1 MRRTPT
7 LLRLASRGVL
17 REARRSLLTA
27 SAMALG
33 LALLMF
39 SRSLAD
45 GGHEDW
51 INTGVRMGSGH
62 VLFQAPG
69 FRESRSLDDRLS
81 GSEASA
87 ALAALAALDEQLA
100 PLATTVRLST
110 SGLASSAS
118 SALPVMIDGVDPEA
132 EAGFSHA
139 AETVMEGRYLE
150 LDDRLAAYVGTGL
163 VERLGLSLGS
173 RFVLT
178 AQSTDGEIEGQ
189 LVRVVGVF
197 RTGLP
202 EVDESLVHIPI
213 STARSWLGAGGAA
226 TTVGAILP
234 RSKMVPQVVSAV
246 RSDIAVRSG
255 LGDDDVRVLSWQ
267 EAYPEL
273 DAAVRIDDYADYV
286 FHGILFAIVAL
297 AVLNTVLMAV
307 LYRKREFGVLQ
318 ALGLTPAETGLVV
331 FVEGLLLTALAGVVG
346 IIVGVAVTW
355 GFFHDGLDFSF
366 FMDEEFTFSG
376 IVMDP
381 VIVPEFRM
389 MQLFQSFV
397 SIALVGIAASI
408 YPAYHATRI
417 DVGEAL
423 KFE

>member
-1 MRRTPT
+1 MRRIPT
-7 LLRLASRGVL
+7 LLRLAARGVR

-39 SRSLAD
+39 TRSLAD

-51 INTGVRMGSGH
+51 IDAGVRMGAGH
-62 VLFQAPG
+62 VLVQAPG
-69 FRESRSLDDRLS
+69 YRESQSLDDRLS
-81 GSEASA
+81 GNQAGA
-87 ALAALAALDEQLA
+87 ALAALAVLEGPLA

-110 SGLASSAS
+110 NGLASSAS
-118 SALPVMIDGVDPEA
+118 SALPVVIDGVDPKT
-132 EAGFSHA
+132 EAGFSQA
-139 AETVMEGRYLE
+139 AERITEGRYLE
-150 LDDRLAAYVGTGL
+150 PGDRLAAYVGQGL

-178 AQSTDGEIEGQ
+178 AQATDGEIQGQ

-202 EVDESLVHIPI
+202 EVDEGLVHIPI
-213 STARSWLGAGGAA
+213 SVARSWLGAGDAA
-226 TTVGAILP
+226 TTVGALLP
-234 RSKMVPQVVSAV
+234 VSAV
-246 RSDIAVRSG
+246 SAEVAEAVRFDMG
-255 LGDDDVRVLSWQ
+255 TDDVRVLGWR

-273 DAAVRIDDYADYV
+273 DAALRIDDYGDYV

-307 LYRKREFGVLQ
+307 LHRKREFGVLQ

-331 FVEGLLLTALAGVVG
+331 FTEGFLLTALAGVVG
-346 IIVGVAVTW
+346 MIAGATLTW
-355 GFFHDGLDFSF
+355 VFFGNGLDFSF
-366 FMDEEFTFSG
+366 FISEEMTFGG
-376 IVMDP
+376 IVIDP

-389 MQLFQSFV
+389 VQVMQSFL
-397 SIALVGIAASI
+397 SIAVVGTVASI
-408 YPAYHATRI
+408 YPAYHATKI

>member
-1 MRRTPT
+1 MRRIPT
-7 LLRLASRGVL
+7 LFRLAARGVL

-39 SRSLAD
+39 TRSLAD

-51 INTGVRMGSGH
+51 INAGVRMGAGH

-81 GSEASA
+81 GKQTSAAVA
-87 ALAALAALDEQLA
+87 ALAKLEGPLA

-110 SGLASSAS
+110 NGLASSAS
-118 SALPVMIDGVDPEA
+118 SALPVVIDGVDPET
-132 EAGFSHA
+132 EAGFSQA
-139 AETVMEGRYLE
+139 AQRLTEGRYLE
-150 LDDRLAAYVGTGL
+150 PGDRLEAYVGQGL
-163 VERLGLSLGS
+163 AERLGLSLGS

-178 AQSTDGEIEGQ
+178 AQSTDGEIQGQ

-202 EVDESLVHIPI
+202 EVDEGLVHIPI
-213 STARSWLGAGGAA
+213 STARSWLGAGDAS

-234 RSKMVPQVVSAV
+234 TSRVVPEVVQAV
-246 RSDIAVRSG
+246 RSDVGMDGI
-255 LGDDDVRVLSWQ
+255 RVLSWR

-273 DAAVRIDDYADYV
+273 DAALRIDDYGDYV
-286 FHGILFAIVAL
+286 FLGILFAIVAL
-297 AVLNTVLMAV
+297 AVLNTMLMAV
-307 LYRKREFGVLQ
+307 LHRKREFGVLQ
-318 ALGLTPAETGLVV
+318 ALGLTPAETGFVV
-331 FVEGLLLTALAGVVG
+331 FTEGLLLTALAGVVG
-346 IIVGVAVTW
+346 MIAGATLTW
-355 GFFHDGLDFSF
+355 VFFRNGLDFSAL
-366 FMDEEFTFSG
+366 MSEEMTFGG
-376 IVMDP
+376 IVIDP

-389 MQLFQSFV
+389 VQVVQSFV
-397 SIALVGIAASI
+397 SIAVVGIVASI
-408 YPAYHATRI
+408 YPAYYATKI

>member
-1 MRRTPT
+1 MRRIPT
-7 LLRLASRGVL
+7 LFRLARRGVL

-51 INTGVRMGSGH
+51 INIGVRMGSGH
-62 VLFQAPG
+62 ILFQAPG

-81 GSEASA
+81 GSEADAAVA
-87 ALAALAALDEQLA
+87 ALTALEGPLA
-100 PLATTVRLST
+100 PLATTLRLST

-118 SALPVMIDGVDPEA
+118 SALPVMIDGVDPVA
-132 EAGFSHA
+132 ESGFSHA
-139 AETVMEGRYLE
+139 AERVMEGRYLE
-150 LDDRLAAYVGTGL
+150 ADDRLAAYVGTG
-163 VERLGLSLGS
+163 VASRLGLSLGS

-178 AQSTDGEIEGQ
+178 AQSTTGEIVGQ
-189 LVRVVGVF
+189 LVRVVGIF
-197 RTGLP
+197 RTGMP
-202 EVDESLVHIPI
+202 EVDEGLVHIPI
-213 STARSWLGAGGAA
+213 STAQSWLAAEGAV
-226 TTVGAILP
+226 TTVGAILSES
-234 RSKMVPQVVSAV
+234 RVVPDVVSAV
-246 RSDIAVRSG
+246 RSAI
-255 LGDDDVRVLSWQ
+255 DDDNVRVLGWQ

-273 DAAVRIDDYADYV
+273 DAAVRIDDYGDYV

-307 LYRKREFGVLQ
+307 LHRKREFGVLQ

-346 IIVGVAVTW
+346 MILGAAVTW
-355 GFFHDGLDFSF
+355 GFFSDGLDFSF
-366 FMDEEFTFSG
+366 AMDEEFTFSG

-381 VIVPEFRM
+381 VIIPEFRM
-389 MQLFQSFV
+389 VHVFQSFL
-397 SIALVGIAASI
+397 SIAVVGIAASI
-408 YPAYHATRI
+408 YPAFHATKI

>member
-1 MRRTPT
+1 MRRIPT
-7 LLRLASRGVL
+7 LLRLAARGVL

-39 SRSLAD
+39 TRSLAD

-51 INTGVRMGSGH
+51 IDAGVRMGAGH
-62 VLFQAPG
+62 VLVQAPG
-69 FRESRSLDDRLS
+69 YRESQSLDDRLS
-81 GSEASA
+81 GNQAGA
-87 ALAALAALDEQLA
+87 ALAALAVLEGPLA

-110 SGLASSAS
+110 NGLASSAS
-118 SALPVMIDGVDPEA
+118 SALPVVIDGVDPRTEV
-132 EAGFSHA
+132 GFSQA
-139 AETVMEGRYLE
+139 AERITEGRYLE
-150 LDDRLAAYVGTGL
+150 PGDRLAAYVGQGL

-178 AQSTDGEIEGQ
+178 AQATDGEIQGQ

-202 EVDESLVHIPI
+202 EVDEGLVHIPI
-213 STARSWLGAGGAA
+213 SIARSWLGAGDAA
-226 TTVGAILP
+226 TTVGALLP
-234 RSKMVPQVVSAV
+234 VSAV
-246 RSDIAVRSG
+246 AAEVAEAVRFDMG
-255 LGDDDVRVLSWQ
+255 TDDVRVLGWR

-273 DAAVRIDDYADYV
+273 DAALRLDDYGDYV
-286 FHGILFAIVAL
+286 FLGILFAIVAL

-307 LYRKREFGVLQ
+307 LHRKREFGVLQ

-331 FVEGLLLTALAGVVG
+331 FTEGLLLTALAGVVG
-346 IIVGVAVTW
+346 MIAGATLTW
-355 GFFHDGLDFSF
+355 VFFGNGLDFSF
-366 FMDEEFTFSG
+366 FISEEMTFGG
-376 IVMDP
+376 IVIDP

-389 MQLFQSFV
+389 VQVMQSFL
-397 SIALVGIAASI
+397 SIAVVGTVASI
-408 YPAYHATRI
+408 YPAYHATKI

>member
-1 MRRTPT
+1 MRRIPT
-7 LLRLASRGVL
+7 LFRLAARGVL

-39 SRSLAD
+39 TRSLAD

-51 INTGVRMGSGH
+51 INAGVRMGAGH

-81 GSEASA
+81 GKQTSAAVA
-87 ALAALAALDEQLA
+87 ALAKLEGPLA

-110 SGLASSAS
+110 NGLASSAS
-118 SALPVMIDGVDPEA
+118 SALPVVIDGVDPET
-132 EAGFSHA
+132 EAGFSQA
-139 AETVMEGRYLE
+139 AQRLTEGRYLE
-150 LDDRLAAYVGTGL
+150 PGDRLEAYVGQGL
-163 VERLGLSLGS
+163 AERLGLSLGS

-178 AQSTDGEIEGQ
+178 AQSADGEIQGQ

-202 EVDESLVHIPI
+202 EVDEGLVHIPI
-213 STARSWLGAGGAA
+213 STARSWLGAGDAS

-234 RSKMVPQVVSAV
+234 TSRVVPEVVQAV
-246 RSDIAVRSG
+246 RSDVG
-255 LGDDDVRVLSWQ
+255 MDDIRVLSWR

-273 DAAVRIDDYADYV
+273 DAALRIDDYGDYV
-286 FHGILFAIVAL
+286 FLGILFAIVAL

-307 LYRKREFGVLQ
+307 LHRKREFGVLQ
-318 ALGLTPAETGLVV
+318 ALGLTPAETGFVV
-331 FVEGLLLTALAGVVG
+331 FTEGLLLTALAGVVG
-346 IIVGVAVTW
+346 MIAGATLTW
-355 GFFHDGLDFSF
+355 VFFRNGLDFSAL
-366 FMDEEFTFSG
+366 MSEEMTFGG
-376 IVMDP
+376 IVIDP

-389 MQLFQSFV
+389 VQVVQSFF
-397 SIALVGIAASI
+397 SIAVVGIVASI
-408 YPAYHATRI
+408 YPAYYATKI

>member
-1 MRRTPT
+1 MRRIPT
-7 LLRLASRGVL
+7 LLRLAARGVR
-17 REARRSLLTA
+17 REVRRSLLTA

-39 SRSLAD
+39 TRSLAD

-51 INTGVRMGSGH
+51 IDAGVRMGAGH
-62 VLFQAPG
+62 VLVQAPG
-69 FRESRSLDDRLS
+69 YRESQSLDDRLS
-81 GSEASA
+81 GNQAGA
-87 ALAALAALDEQLA
+87 ALAALAVLEGPLA

-110 SGLASSAS
+110 NGLASSAS
-118 SALPVMIDGVDPEA
+118 SALPVVIDGVDPRTEV
-132 EAGFSHA
+132 GFSQA
-139 AETVMEGRYLE
+139 AERITEGRYLE
-150 LDDRLAAYVGTGL
+150 PGDRLAAYVGQGL

-178 AQSTDGEIEGQ
+178 AQATDGEIQGQ

-202 EVDESLVHIPI
+202 EVDEGLVHIPI
-213 STARSWLGAGGAA
+213 SIARSWLGAGDAA
-226 TTVGAILP
+226 TTVGALLP
-234 RSKMVPQVVSAV
+234 VSAV
-246 RSDIAVRSG
+246 AAEVAEAVRFDMG
-255 LGDDDVRVLSWQ
+255 TDDVRVLGWR

-273 DAAVRIDDYADYV
+273 DAALRIDDYGDYV

-307 LYRKREFGVLQ
+307 LHRKREFGVLQ

-331 FVEGLLLTALAGVVG
+331 FTEGLLLTALAGVVG
-346 IIVGVAVTW
+346 MIAGATLTW
-355 GFFHDGLDFSF
+355 VFFRNGLDFSF
-366 FMDEEFTFSG
+366 FISEEMTFGG
-376 IVMDP
+376 IVIDP

-389 MQLFQSFV
+389 VQVMQSFL
-397 SIALVGIAASI
+397 SIAIVGTVASI
-408 YPAYHATRI
+408 YPAYHATKI

>member
-7 LLRLASRGVL
+7 LLRLAARGVL

-39 SRSLAD
+39 TRSLAD

-51 INTGVRMGSGH
+51 INAGVRMGAGH
-62 VLFQAPG
+62 VLVQAPG

-81 GSEASA
+81 GSQAKKAIA
-87 ALAALAALDEQLA
+87 ALAMLEGPLA
-100 PLATTVRLST
+100 PVATTVRLST
-110 SGLASSAS
+110 NGLASSAS
-118 SALPVMIDGVDPEA
+118 SALPVVIAGVDPET
-132 EAGFSHA
+132 EIDFSQA
-139 AETVMEGRYLE
+139 AQRLTEGRYLE
-150 LDDRLAAYVGTGL
+150 PGDRLGAYVGHGL
-163 VERLGLSLGS
+163 AERLGLSLGS

-178 AQSTDGEIEGQ
+178 AQSTEGEIQGQ

-202 EVDESLVHIPI
+202 EVDEGLVHIPI
-213 STARSWLGAGGAA
+213 STARSWLGAGDDA

-234 RSKMVPQVVSAV
+234 TSSVVPEAV
-246 RSDIAVRSG
+246 EVVRSG
-255 LGDDDVRVLSWQ
+255 VGSDDVQVLGWRD
-267 EAYPEL
+267 AYPEL
-273 DAAVRIDDYADYV
+273 DAALRIDDYGDYV
-286 FHGILFAIVAL
+286 FLGILFAIVAL

-307 LYRKREFGVLQ
+307 LHRQREFAVVQ

-331 FVEGLLLTALAGVVG
+331 FTEGLLLTALAGVVG
-346 IIVGVAVTW
+346 MIAGASLTW
-355 GFFHDGLDFSF
+355 LFFRNGLDFSAF
-366 FMDEEFTFSG
+366 IAEEMTFGG
-376 IVMDP
+376 IVIDP

-389 MQLFQSFV
+389 VQVLQSFF
-397 SIALVGIAASI
+397 SIAVIGVVASI
-408 YPAYHATRI
+408 YPAYYATKI

>member
-1 MRRTPT
+1 MRRIPT
-7 LLRLASRGVL
+7 LLRLAARGVR

-39 SRSLAD
+39 TRSLAD

-51 INTGVRMGSGH
+51 IDAGVRMGAGH
-62 VLFQAPG
+62 VLVQAPG
-69 FRESRSLDDRLS
+69 YRESQSLEDRLP
-81 GSEASA
+81 GNQVGA
-87 ALAALAALDEQLA
+87 ALAALAVLEGPLA

-110 SGLASSAS
+110 NGLASSAS
-118 SALPVMIDGVDPEA
+118 SALPVVIDGVDPQT
-132 EAGFSHA
+132 EAGFSQA
-139 AETVMEGRYLE
+139 AERITEGRYLE
-150 LDDRLAAYVGTGL
+150 PGDRLTAYVGQGL

-178 AQSTDGEIEGQ
+178 AQATDGEIQGQ

-202 EVDESLVHIPI
+202 EVDEGLVHIPI
-213 STARSWLGAGGAA
+213 SIARSWLGAGDAA
-226 TTVGAILP
+226 TTVGALLP
-234 RSKMVPQVVSAV
+234 VSAV
-246 RSDIAVRSG
+246 AAEVAEAVRLDMG
-255 LGDDDVRVLSWQ
+255 TDDVRVLGWR

-273 DAAVRIDDYADYV
+273 DAALRIDDYGDYV

-307 LYRKREFGVLQ
+307 LHRKREFGVLQ

-331 FVEGLLLTALAGVVG
+331 FTEGLLLTALAGVVG
-346 IIVGVAVTW
+346 MIAGATLTW
-355 GFFHDGLDFSF
+355 VFFRNGLDFSF
-366 FMDEEFTFSG
+366 FISEEMTFGG
-376 IVMDP
+376 IVIDP

-389 MQLFQSFV
+389 VQVMQSFL
-397 SIALVGIAASI
+397 SIAVVGTVASI
-408 YPAYHATRI
+408 YPAYHATKI

>member
-1 MRRTPT
+1 MRRTRT
-7 LLRLASRGVL
+7 LFRLASRGVL

-39 SRSLAD
+39 TRSLAD

-51 INTGVRMGSGH
+51 IDTGVRMGAGH
-62 VLFQAPG
+62 VLFQADG
-69 FRESRSLDDRLS
+69 FRESQSLDDRLS
-81 GSEASA
+81 ESQSSAAVA
-87 ALAALAALDEQLA
+87 ALAKLEGLMA
-100 PLATTVRLST
+100 PESTTQRLSMR
-110 SGLASSAS
+110 GLASSAS
-118 SALPVMIDGVDPEA
+118 SALPVMIDGVNPET
-132 EAGFSHA
+132 EATFSQA
-139 AETVMEGRYLE
+139 ADAVIEGRYLE
-150 LDDRLAAYVGTGL
+150 ADDRLAAYVGIGL

-178 AQSTDGEIEGQ
+178 AQSTSGEIQGQ

-202 EVDESLVHIPI
+202 EADEGMVHIPI
-213 STARSWLGAGGAA
+213 STARSWLEADGAV

-234 RSKMVPQVVSAV
+234 YSRIVPDVVEAV
-246 RSDIAVRSG
+246 RSDI
-255 LGDDDVRVLSWQ
+255 GDDGVRVLSWK

-273 DAAVRIDDYADYV
+273 DAAVRVDDYGDYI

-307 LYRKREFGVLQ
+307 LHRRREFGVLQ

-346 IIVGVAVTW
+346 MIAGAALTW
-355 GFFHDGLDFSF
+355 GFFRNGLDFSVF
-366 FMDEEFTFSG
+366 LNEEFTFGG
-376 IVMDP
+376 IVLDP
-381 VIVPEFRM
+381 VIVPEFRFA
-389 MQLFQSFV
+389 QVLQSLF
-397 SIALVGIAASI
+397 SIAVVGIAASI
-408 YPAYHATRI
+408 YPAYHATKI

>member
-1 MRRTPT
+1 MRRIPT
-7 LLRLASRGVL
+7 LFRLAARGVL

-39 SRSLAD
+39 TRSLAD

-51 INTGVRMGSGH
+51 INAGVRMGAGH

-81 GSEASA
+81 GKQTSAAVA
-87 ALAALAALDEQLA
+87 ALAKLEGPLA

-110 SGLASSAS
+110 NGLASSAS
-118 SALPVMIDGVDPEA
+118 SALPVVIDGVDPRT
-132 EAGFSHA
+132 EAGFSQA
-139 AETVMEGRYLE
+139 AQRLTEGRYLE
-150 LDDRLAAYVGTGL
+150 PGDRLEAYVGQGL
-163 VERLGLSLGS
+163 AERLGLSLGS

-178 AQSTDGEIEGQ
+178 AQSTDGEIQGQ

-202 EVDESLVHIPI
+202 EVDEGLVHIPI
-213 STARSWLGAGGAA
+213 STARSWLGAGDAS

-234 RSKMVPQVVSAV
+234 TSRVVPEVVQAV
-246 RSDIAVRSG
+246 RSDVGMDGI
-255 LGDDDVRVLSWQ
+255 RVLSWR

-273 DAAVRIDDYADYV
+273 DAALRIDDYGDYV
-286 FHGILFAIVAL
+286 FLGILFAIVAL
-297 AVLNTVLMAV
+297 AVLNTMLMAV
-307 LYRKREFGVLQ
+307 LHRKREFGVLQ
-318 ALGLTPAETGLVV
+318 ALGLTPAETGFVV
-331 FVEGLLLTALAGVVG
+331 FTEGLLLTALAGVVG
-346 IIVGVAVTW
+346 MIAGATLTW
-355 GFFHDGLDFSF
+355 VFFRNGLDFSAL
-366 FMDEEFTFSG
+366 MSEEMTFGG
-376 IVMDP
+376 IVIDP

-389 MQLFQSFV
+389 VQVVQSFF
-397 SIALVGIAASI
+397 SIAVVGIVASI
-408 YPAYHATRI
+408 YPAYYATKI

>member
-1 MRRTPT
+1 MRRIPT
-7 LLRLASRGVL
+7 LLRLAARGVR

-39 SRSLAD
+39 TRSLAD

-51 INTGVRMGSGH
+51 IDAGVRMGAGH
-62 VLFQAPG
+62 VLVQAPG
-69 FRESRSLDDRLS
+69 YRESQSLDDRLS
-81 GSEASA
+81 GNQAGA
-87 ALAALAALDEQLA
+87 ALAALAVLEGPLA

-110 SGLASSAS
+110 NGLASSAS
-118 SALPVMIDGVDPEA
+118 SALPVVIDGVDPKT
-132 EAGFSHA
+132 EAGFSQA
-139 AETVMEGRYLE
+139 AERITEGRYLE
-150 LDDRLAAYVGTGL
+150 PGDRLAAYVGQGL

-178 AQSTDGEIEGQ
+178 AQATDGEIQGQ

-202 EVDESLVHIPI
+202 EVDEGLVHIPI
-213 STARSWLGAGGAA
+213 SIARSWLGAGDAA
-226 TTVGAILP
+226 TTVGALLP
-234 RSKMVPQVVSAV
+234 VSAV
-246 RSDIAVRSG
+246 AAEVAEAVRFDMG
-255 LGDDDVRVLSWQ
+255 TDDVRVLGWR

-273 DAAVRIDDYADYV
+273 DAALRIDDYGDYV

-307 LYRKREFGVLQ
+307 LHRKREFGVLQ

-331 FVEGLLLTALAGVVG
+331 FIEGFLLTALAGVVG
-346 IIVGVAVTW
+346 MIAGATLTW
-355 GFFHDGLDFSF
+355 VFFGNGLDFSF
-366 FMDEEFTFSG
+366 FISEEMTFGG
-376 IVMDP
+376 IVIDP

-389 MQLFQSFV
+389 VQVMQSFL
-397 SIALVGIAASI
+397 SIAVVGTVASI
-408 YPAYHATRI
+408 YPAYHATKI

>member
-1 MRRTPT
+1 MRRIPT
-7 LLRLASRGVL
+7 LFRLAARGVL

-39 SRSLAD
+39 TRSLAD

-51 INTGVRMGSGH
+51 INAGVRMGAGH

-81 GSEASA
+81 GKQTSAAVA
-87 ALAALAALDEQLA
+87 ALAKLEGPLA

-110 SGLASSAS
+110 NGLASSAS
-118 SALPVMIDGVDPEA
+118 SALPVVIDGVDPET
-132 EAGFSHA
+132 EAGFSQA
-139 AETVMEGRYLE
+139 AQRLTEGRYLE
-150 LDDRLAAYVGTGL
+150 PGDRLEAYVGQGL
-163 VERLGLSLGS
+163 AERLGLSLGS

-178 AQSTDGEIEGQ
+178 AQSTDGQIQGQ

-202 EVDESLVHIPI
+202 EVDEGLVHIPI
-213 STARSWLGAGGAA
+213 STARSWLGAGDAS

-234 RSKMVPQVVSAV
+234 TSRVVPEVVQAV
-246 RSDIAVRSG
+246 RSDVG
-255 LGDDDVRVLSWQ
+255 MDDIRVLSWR

-273 DAAVRIDDYADYV
+273 DAALRIDDYGDYV
-286 FHGILFAIVAL
+286 FLGILFAIVAL
-297 AVLNTVLMAV
+297 AVLNTMLMAV
-307 LYRKREFGVLQ
+307 LHRKREFGVLQ
-318 ALGLTPAETGLVV
+318 ALGLTPAETGFVV
-331 FVEGLLLTALAGVVG
+331 FTEGLLLTALAGVVG
-346 IIVGVAVTW
+346 MIAGATLTW
-355 GFFHDGLDFSF
+355 VFFRDGLDFSAL
-366 FMDEEFTFSG
+366 MSEEMTFGG
-376 IVMDP
+376 IVIDP

-389 MQLFQSFV
+389 VQVVQSFV
-397 SIALVGIAASI
+397 SIAVVGIVASI
-408 YPAYHATRI
+408 YPAYYATKI

>member
-7 LLRLASRGVL
+7 LLRLAARGVR
-17 REARRSLLTA
+17 REVRRSLLTA

-39 SRSLAD
+39 TRSLAD

-51 INTGVRMGSGH
+51 IDAGVRMGAGH
-62 VLFQAPG
+62 VLVQAPG
-69 FRESRSLDDRLS
+69 YRESQSLDDRLS
-81 GSEASA
+81 GNQAGA
-87 ALAALAALDEQLA
+87 ALAALAVLEGPLA

-110 SGLASSAS
+110 NGLASSAS
-118 SALPVMIDGVDPEA
+118 SALPVVIDGVDPKT
-132 EAGFSHA
+132 EAGFSQA
-139 AETVMEGRYLE
+139 AERITEGRYLE
-150 LDDRLAAYVGTGL
+150 PGDRLAAYVGQGL

-178 AQSTDGEIEGQ
+178 AQAVDGEIQGQ

-202 EVDESLVHIPI
+202 EVDEGLVHIPI
-213 STARSWLGAGGAA
+213 SIARSWLGAGDAA
-226 TTVGAILP
+226 TTVGALLP
-234 RSKMVPQVVSAV
+234 VSAV
-246 RSDIAVRSG
+246 AAEVAEAVRLDMG
-255 LGDDDVRVLSWQ
+255 TDDVRVLGWRD
-267 EAYPEL
+267 AYPEL
-273 DAAVRIDDYADYV
+273 DAALRIDDYGDYV
-286 FHGILFAIVAL
+286 FLGILFAIVAL

-307 LYRKREFGVLQ
+307 LHRKREFGVLQ

-331 FVEGLLLTALAGVVG
+331 FTEGLLLTALAGVVG
-346 IIVGVAVTW
+346 MIAGATLTW
-355 GFFHDGLDFSF
+355 VFFRNGLDFSF
-366 FMDEEFTFSG
+366 FISEEMTFGG
-376 IVMDP
+376 IAIDP

-389 MQLFQSFV
+389 VQVMQSFL
-397 SIALVGIAASI
+397 SIAVVGTVASI
-408 YPAYHATRI
+408 YPAYHATKI

>member
-1 MRRTPT
+1 MRRIPT
-7 LLRLASRGVL
+7 LFRLAARGVL

-39 SRSLAD
+39 TRSLAD

-51 INTGVRMGSGH
+51 INAGVRMGAGH

-81 GSEASA
+81 GKQTSAAVA
-87 ALAALAALDEQLA
+87 ALAKLEGPLA

-110 SGLASSAS
+110 NGLASSAS
-118 SALPVMIDGVDPEA
+118 SALPVVIDGVDPRT
-132 EAGFSHA
+132 EAGFSQA
-139 AETVMEGRYLE
+139 AQRLTEGRYLE
-150 LDDRLAAYVGTGL
+150 PGDRLEAYVGQGL
-163 VERLGLSLGS
+163 AERLGLSLGS

-178 AQSTDGEIEGQ
+178 AQSTDGQIQGQ

-202 EVDESLVHIPI
+202 EVDEGLVHIPI
-213 STARSWLGAGGAA
+213 STARSWLGAGDAS

-234 RSKMVPQVVSAV
+234 TSRVVPEVVQAV
-246 RSDIAVRSG
+246 RSDVG
-255 LGDDDVRVLSWQ
+255 MDDIRVLSWR

-273 DAAVRIDDYADYV
+273 DAALRIDDYGDYV
-286 FHGILFAIVAL
+286 FLGILFAIVAL
-297 AVLNTVLMAV
+297 AVLNTMLMAV
-307 LYRKREFGVLQ
+307 LHRKREFGVLQ
-318 ALGLTPAETGLVV
+318 ALGLTPAETGFVV
-331 FVEGLLLTALAGVVG
+331 FTEGLLLTALAGVVG
-346 IIVGVAVTW
+346 MIAGATLTW
-355 GFFHDGLDFSF
+355 VFFRNGLDFSAL
-366 FMDEEFTFSG
+366 MSEEMTFGG
-376 IVMDP
+376 IVIDP

-389 MQLFQSFV
+389 VQVVQSFV
-397 SIALVGIAASI
+397 SIAVVGIVASI
-408 YPAYHATRI
+408 YPAYYATKI

>member
-7 LLRLASRGVL
+7 LLRLAARGVR
-17 REARRSLLTA
+17 REVRRSLLTA

-39 SRSLAD
+39 TRSLAD

-51 INTGVRMGSGH
+51 IDAGVRMGAGH
-62 VLFQAPG
+62 VLVQAPG
-69 FRESRSLDDRLS
+69 YRESQSLDDRLS
-81 GSEASA
+81 GNQAGA
-87 ALAALAALDEQLA
+87 ALAALAVLEGPLA

-110 SGLASSAS
+110 NGLASSAS
-118 SALPVMIDGVDPEA
+118 SALPVVIDGVDPQTEV
-132 EAGFSHA
+132 GFSQA
-139 AETVMEGRYLE
+139 AERITEGRYLE
-150 LDDRLAAYVGTGL
+150 PGDRLAAYVGQGL

-178 AQSTDGEIEGQ
+178 AQAMDGEIQGQ

-202 EVDESLVHIPI
+202 EVDEGLVHIPI
-213 STARSWLGAGGAA
+213 SIARSWLGAGDAA
-226 TTVGAILP
+226 TTVGALLP
-234 RSKMVPQVVSAV
+234 VSAV
-246 RSDIAVRSG
+246 AAEVAEAVRLDMG
-255 LGDDDVRVLSWQ
+255 TDDVRVLGWRD
-267 EAYPEL
+267 AYPEL
-273 DAAVRIDDYADYV
+273 DAALRIDDYGDYV
-286 FHGILFAIVAL
+286 FLGILFAIVAL

-307 LYRKREFGVLQ
+307 LHRKREFGVLQ

-331 FVEGLLLTALAGVVG
+331 FTEGLLLTALAGVVG
-346 IIVGVAVTW
+346 MIAGATLTW
-355 GFFHDGLDFSF
+355 VFFRNGLDFSF
-366 FMDEEFTFSG
+366 FISEEMTFGG
-376 IVMDP
+376 IAIDP

-389 MQLFQSFV
+389 VQVMQSFL
-397 SIALVGIAASI
+397 SIAVVGTVASI
-408 YPAYHATRI
+408 YPAYHATKI

>member
-7 LLRLASRGVL
+7 LFRLATRGVL

-39 SRSLAD
+39 TRSLAD

-51 INTGVRMGSGH
+51 INAGVRMGAGH

-81 GSEASA
+81 GKQTGTAVS
-87 ALAALAALDEQLA
+87 ALAMLKGPLA

-110 SGLASSAS
+110 NGLASSAS
-118 SALPVMIDGVDPEA
+118 SALPVVIDGVDPKT

-139 AETVMEGRYLE
+139 AERITEGRYLE
-150 LDDRLAAYVGTGL
+150 PGDRLAAYVGQGL
-163 VERLGLSLGS
+163 AERLGVSLGS

-178 AQSTDGEIEGQ
+178 AQSTDGEIQGQ

-202 EVDESLVHIPI
+202 EVDEGLVHIPI
-213 STARSWLGAGGAA
+213 STARSWLGAGDAA

-234 RSKMVPQVVSAV
+234 ASSVVPEVVQAV
-246 RSDIAVRSG
+246 RSDVGTDDIQV
-255 LGDDDVRVLSWQ
+255 LGWR

-273 DAAVRIDDYADYV
+273 DAALRIDDYGDYV
-286 FHGILFAIVAL
+286 FLGILFAIVAL

-307 LYRKREFGVLQ
+307 LHRKREFGVLQ

-331 FVEGLLLTALAGVVG
+331 FTEGLLLTALAGVVG
-346 IIVGVAVTW
+346 MIAGAALTW
-355 GFFHDGLDFSF
+355 IFFRNGLDFSAL
-366 FMDEEFTFSG
+366 MSEEMSFGG
-376 IVMDP
+376 IVIDP
-381 VIVPEFRM
+381 VIVPKFRM
-389 MQLFQSFV
+389 VQVLQSFL
-397 SIALVGIAASI
+397 SIAVVGIAASI
-408 YPAYHATRI
+408 YPAYYATRI

>member
-1 MRRTPT
+1 MRRIPT
-7 LLRLASRGVL
+7 LFRLAARGVL

-39 SRSLAD
+39 TRSLAD

-51 INTGVRMGSGH
+51 INAGVRMGAGH

-81 GSEASA
+81 GKQTSAAVA
-87 ALAALAALDEQLA
+87 ALAKLEGPLA

-110 SGLASSAS
+110 NGLASSAS
-118 SALPVMIDGVDPEA
+118 SALPVVIDGVDPRT

-139 AETVMEGRYLE
+139 AQRLTEGRYLE
-150 LDDRLAAYVGTGL
+150 PGDRLEAYVGQGL
-163 VERLGLSLGS
+163 AERLGLSLGS

-178 AQSTDGEIEGQ
+178 AQSTDGQIQGQ

-202 EVDESLVHIPI
+202 EVDEGLVHIPI
-213 STARSWLGAGGAA
+213 STARSWLGAGDAS

-234 RSKMVPQVVSAV
+234 TSRVVPEVVQAV
-246 RSDIAVRSG
+246 RSDVGMDGI
-255 LGDDDVRVLSWQ
+255 RVLSWR

-273 DAAVRIDDYADYV
+273 DAALRVDDYGDYV
-286 FHGILFAIVAL
+286 FLGILFAIVAL
-297 AVLNTVLMAV
+297 AVLNTMLMAV
-307 LYRKREFGVLQ
+307 LHRKREFGVLQ
-318 ALGLTPAETGLVV
+318 ALGLTPAETGFVV
-331 FVEGLLLTALAGVVG
+331 FTEGLLRTALAGVVG
-346 IIVGVAVTW
+346 MIAGATLTW
-355 GFFHDGLDFSF
+355 VFFRDGLDFSAL
-366 FMDEEFTFSG
+366 MSEEMTFGG
-376 IVMDP
+376 IVIDP

-389 MQLFQSFV
+389 VQVVQSFV
-397 SIALVGIAASI
+397 SIAVVGIVASI
-408 YPAYHATRI
+408 YPAYYATKI

>member
-1 MRRTPT
+1 
-7 LLRLASRGVL
+7 
-17 REARRSLLTA
+17 
-27 SAMALG
+27 MALG

-62 VLFQAPG
+62 ILFQAPG

-81 GSEASA
+81 EGEADA
-87 ALAALAALDEQLA
+87 ALAALAALDERFA

-110 SGLASSAS
+110 GGLASSAA

-132 EAGFSHA
+132 ESGFSHA
-139 AETVMEGRYLE
+139 ARTVVEGRYLE
-150 LDDRLAAYVGTGL
+150 PDDRLAAYVGTG
-163 VERLGLSLGS
+163 VAERLGLSLGS

-178 AQSTDGEIEGQ
+178 AQSTDGQIEGQ

-202 EVDESLVHIPI
+202 EVDEGLVHVPI
-213 STARSWLGAGGAA
+213 ATARSWRRAEGAA

-234 RSKMVPQVVSAV
+234 GSNVVPEVVSAV

-255 LGDDDVRVLSWQ
+255 FGEDDVRVLSWQ

-273 DAAVRIDDYADYV
+273 NAAVRIDDYGDYV

-346 IIVGVAVTW
+346 IILGVAVTW
-355 GFFHDGLDFSF
+355 GFFSDGLDFSF

-389 MQLFQSFV
+389 VHLFQSFV
-397 SIALVGIAASI
+397 SIAFVGISASI
-408 YPAYHATRI
+408 YPAYHATKI